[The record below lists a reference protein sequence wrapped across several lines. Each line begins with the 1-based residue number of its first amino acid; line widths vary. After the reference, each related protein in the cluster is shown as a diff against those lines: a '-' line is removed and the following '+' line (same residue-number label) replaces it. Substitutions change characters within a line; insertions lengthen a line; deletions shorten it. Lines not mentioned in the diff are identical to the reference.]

1 MRRSLFLSAVL
12 FISLIS
18 AGCNLTYNTTPTPSP
33 FFIRFQTPA
42 ADSVVA
48 EQTPLEI
55 ILVAEDTIGDGI
67 ARVDLLV
74 DDILYQQGTPVDA
87 AAVPI
92 FSVKMDWT
100 ARGLGLHA
108 LSAIAYREDGTAT
121 NAATIRLLVGPA
133 QTPNSQS

>member
-18 AGCNLTYNTTPTPSP
+18 AGCNLTYNTTPTPNP
-33 FFIRFQTPA
+33 FSIRFQTPA
-42 ADSVVA
+42 ADSVIA

-55 ILVAEDTIGDGI
+55 ILVAEDSIGDGI

-87 AAVPI
+87 VAVPV

-100 ARGLGLHA
+100 AQGLGLHA
-108 LSAIAYREDGTAT
+108 LSAIAYREDGTSTSPAML
-121 NAATIRLLVGPA
+121 RLLVGPA
-133 QTPNSQS
+133 QPANNS